1 MAIEATEGPGAASSA
16 PSPVRRGAPSRL
28 ARSKDRGPRE
38 SLDRRPGAKARP
50 RAPPSRIR
58 CSTRKAKNLAP
69 RRAMAMARRPMARRP
84 VTHRPAV
91 RRPLARRPAARRATA
106 RQRSATGPAELHP
119 MATGREAIGRAK
131 TVRTT
136 RCPRAIDG
144 PWRRNPAAILAAP
157 RRRAIGRPAG
167 DRATSGPQ
175 AAGPPAAGTSATGPS
190 VAGPLAKAP
199 RGRNGGLAHRPLH
212 ARPHRSRT

>member
-28 ARSKDRGPRE
+28 ARSKDRGPRG

-69 RRAMAMARRPMARRP
+69 RQAMAM
-84 VTHRPAV
+84 THRPAV
-91 RRPLARRPAARRATA
+91 RRPLARRPVARRAMA
-106 RQRSATGPAELHP
+106 RRRSARGPAELRP
-119 MATGREAIGRAK
+119 MAIGRAK

-157 RRRAIGRPAG
+157 RRRAIDRPAG

-199 RGRNGGLAHRPLH
+199 RGRNGGLAHRPPH